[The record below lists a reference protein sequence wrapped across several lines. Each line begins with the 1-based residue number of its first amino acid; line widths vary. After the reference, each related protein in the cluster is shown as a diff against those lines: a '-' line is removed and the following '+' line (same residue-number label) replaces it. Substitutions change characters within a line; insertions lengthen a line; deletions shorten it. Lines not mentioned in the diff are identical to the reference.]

1 MEIKNRYT
9 GKVILVVEKNENGI
23 YDLKGADLTGAG
35 LSEAI
40 LAGAN
45 LTGANLAWANLTGTI
60 IGRQPS

>member
-45 LTGANLAWANLTGTI
+45 LTGTI